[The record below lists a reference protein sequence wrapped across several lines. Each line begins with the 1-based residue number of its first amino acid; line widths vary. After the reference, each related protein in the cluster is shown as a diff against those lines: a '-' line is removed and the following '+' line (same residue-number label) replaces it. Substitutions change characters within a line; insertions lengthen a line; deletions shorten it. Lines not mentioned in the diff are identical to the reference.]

1 MKIFY
6 MEIGLN
12 NKKENTYTDNISL
25 KTSEIYL
32 TFLIG
37 T

>member
-1 MKIFY
+1 MK
-6 MEIGLN
+6 IGLN
-12 NKKENTYTDNISL
+12 SKKENMKYVDNNSL